1 MEFKPFWELL
11 SEMGIHLPN
20 SDKLQKQEKSQPKG
34 FAQPREDPQSQ
45 IQNRGRRS
53 RRSDRRDEVRRIIST
68 SAGAAP
74 RSPLEMMELLE
85 GYLQD
90 VKTTQETDG
99 DRCWVP
105 PGKTVKV
112 AGFNLPGM
120 VYVGERLSAVN
131 HSQAMEPS
139 LIRPGMKID
148 RKRPDHQGQEMMYG
162 YNSRSYTQMQPGS
175 RAAYLAWL
183 ESGRR
188 DPKAFSGYVWLFF
201 YGLERRVFHEL
212 LRSDWQTNA
221 DKRKEIDNII
231 QEVEQLRE
239 VYSSAYSFHGAFSFK
254 ASEFLSICRVVLS
267 PSLAD
272 INPTTAQPLELQ
284 IGLGQKVKQRQ
295 PIPADWALAW
305 YSRLSNANM
314 PTAAIR
320 CPDEFAA
327 LFRLR
332 YTEQFGEGMKL
343 KQGKT
348 SLAASYQPA
357 SQSFWGRS
365 ITVNLGDLPD
375 ISRFSAKLKQIG
387 EVIQQCRSEL
397 ESFSR
402 FLARHP
408 EGRDTP
414 SAIALLPADLIAT
427 HGGTVI
433 KSLQKWLD
441 SLFKPSTQQVVVS
454 GKAVLKHWAGS
465 NSEKLTKAE
474 ATGFAQFLDKLG
486 FGIEPDPR
494 VSSALPS
501 LKTQAAIFRS
511 PAGKNPTELSAAYS
525 MATLIAQMALA
536 TASGDQIPS
545 STEQT
550 YLQSQIESVV
560 GLDAAERSRFE
571 AHLQWLLQEKP
582 TLRSLKTRL
591 DRIEPVHRDEIARF
605 LVHVAAADGQ
615 ITPSE
620 VKLLEKAYTMLDR
633 DPQLLYSD
641 IHDRSTTS
649 SKSRPAYEPVTV
661 RNAMPTEGHKIPSP
675 KRGKPGLALDMDLV
689 QSKLVESQE
698 VSSLLADIF
707 SDESA
712 QPESKAK
719 ASTPKASTA
728 KASTKAAK
736 STAKTSKKASSPA
749 SAEASSEAP
758 PPPVRTVAGLDE
770 PHSALLLAIAQKSEW
785 GRSELEA
792 IATGLSLMLDGA
804 LEVINDIAFDR
815 YDEAVIE
822 GDDPLEVNSTV
833 VQELVG

>member
-20 SDKLQKQEKSQPKG
+20 SARVQKRENSPPKG
-34 FAQPREDPQSQ
+34 FSQPPEQTPEQTR
-45 IQNRGRRS
+45 RGRRAKPNP
-53 RRSDRRDEVRRIIST
+53 RDEARRIISMP
-68 SAGAAP
+68 AGEAI
-74 RSPLEMMELLE
+74 RSPFEAIELLE
-85 GYLQD
+85 EYLQD
-90 VKTTQETDG
+90 VKTTQEVDS

-105 PGKTVKV
+105 PGKSVKV
-112 AGFNLPGM
+112 GGFELPGM
-120 VYVGERLSAVN
+120 VYVGERLSAVS
-131 HSQAMEPS
+131 HSQAIEPS
-139 LIRPGMKID
+139 LIRPSMKID
-148 RKRPDHQGQEMMYG
+148 RKRPDRQGQEMMYG

-175 RAAYLAWL
+175 RAAYLEWL
-183 ESGRR
+183 ASGRR
-188 DPKAFSGYVWLFF
+188 DPKAFGGYVWLFF

-212 LRSDWQTNA
+212 LTSDWQTDA
-221 DKRKEIDNII
+221 GKRKEFEQIVA
-231 QEVEQLRE
+231 EVEQLRKI
-239 VYSSAYSFHGAFSFK
+239 YSSAYSLHGAFNFK
-254 ASEFLSICRVVLS
+254 ASEFLSICRIARS
-267 PSLAD
+267 PNLAE
-272 INPTTAQPLELQ
+272 INPMTAQLLELQ

-314 PTAAIR
+314 PTAAVR

-332 YTEQFGEGMKL
+332 YAEQFGEGMKL
-343 KQGKT
+343 KLGKT
-348 SLAASYQPA
+348 LLSAVYQPA

-365 ITVNLGDLPD
+365 ITVNIGDLPD

-402 FLARHP
+402 FLARNP
-408 EGRDTP
+408 AGRNTP

-441 SLFKPSTQQVVVS
+441 SLFKPSTQVVVVP
-454 GKAVLKHWAGS
+454 GKALLKHWASG

-494 VSSALPS
+494 VSSTLPS
-501 LKTQAAIFRS
+501 LKTQTAIFRS
-511 PAGKNPTELSAAYS
+511 PPNSRQTPTELSAAYFT
-525 MATLIAQMALA
+525 ATLIAQMALA
-536 TASGDQIPS
+536 TASGDQLPS
-545 STEQT
+545 PIEQT
-550 YLQSQIESVV
+550 YLQLQIESVV
-560 GLDAAERSRFE
+560 GLDPSERSRFE

-591 DRIEPVHRDEIARF
+591 DRVEPVYRDEIARF

-661 RNAMPTEGHKIPSP
+661 RDAVHTNGHKIPSP
-675 KRGKPGLALDMDLV
+675 KRTQAKPELTLDMELV

-707 SDESA
+707 AEDLA
-712 QPESKAK
+712 QPEVKAK
-719 ASTPKASTA
+719 AATVKAATAKASTA
-728 KASTKAAK
+728 KAAK
-736 STAKTSKKASSPA
+736 PSKKASPSSKQA
-749 SAEASSEAP
+749 AESAVLPEL
-758 PPPVRTVAGLDE
+758 VRTVAGLDQS
-770 PHSALLLAIAQKSEW
+770 HSELLLAIAQKPMW
-785 GRSELEA
+785 GRAELEA
-792 IATGLSLMLDGA
+792 IAASLSLMLDGA
-804 LEVINDIAFDR
+804 LEVINDAAFDR

-833 VQELVG
+833 VQELLG